1 MLVSRLPNL
10 AALRLGERDDDDG
23 GDEADVGAPTP
34 WDLGLRLSYGPANI
48 YHGQNWMGATANMN
62 FNPNAAQSEYVTVMQ
77 NVMHFAGEQLDGVKP
92 KYVFLVD
99 GENVWRAF
107 VKARDAR
114 DDGVAAPAVSTIEQK
129 LDDMFDNVIEI
140 ERRDL
145 EIHARLR
152 GCPEWRQP
160 TALFVFTSKHAKN
173 NPMDMHPF
181 GRQVYG
187 WAKSDF
193 SAMMQWAVDRFIEKF
208 GTISDRVETYPRAVA
223 CQMHI
228 HVQKCTEKSQG
239 PCQDI
244 NTQGPRSLC
253 YNYDSGD
260 QFKNARV
267 PLDQYKHAYCEFD
280 DLVVGRLYEAT
291 TQILARWIQRG
302 QEALIAAADERERPW
317 RGDPGATIDPWNE
330 YSSNDWEDVRQILR
344 FRGLSLPAPT
354 PFMVTRDPGIR
365 YQELH
370 QQEPLRAMLHV
381 NWEWVLFAPRIQE
394 FWVRTAYRQ
403 DKAWNDWN
411 AYRVRLERMSREMS
425 IVAAP
430 TPQDVDT
437 SMRRFSGRGL
447 RITVYPGLLSWF
459 VRNETLN
466 FYSVYPL
473 PPPAGRIPPPP
484 QPLAAEQPAAA
495 AAAQQAAAEAERRA
509 AQQRLE
515 EQRRAVAAERREW
528 N

>member
-1 MLVSRLPNL
+1 MLGACLPNL

-23 GDEADVGAPTP
+23 GDEADVGAPTL
-34 WDLGLRLSYGPANI
+34 WDIGRRLSYGPANI
-48 YHGQNWMGATANMN
+48 FDGQTWMGATANMD
-62 FNPNAAQSEYVTVMQ
+62 FDANAPQSAYVTVMQ
-77 NVMHFAGEQLDGVKP
+77 RVMRFAGEQLDGVKP

-99 GENVWRAF
+99 GENVWQAF
-107 VKARDAR
+107 VKARAAR
-114 DDGVAAPAVSTIEQK
+114 EKGHAAPAVSTIERK
-129 LDDMFDNVIEI
+129 LDEMFDNVIEI
-140 ERRDL
+140 EQRDL

-181 GRQVYG
+181 GRQVLS
-187 WAKSDF
+187 WARSDF
-193 SAMMQWAVDRFIEKF
+193 SAMMEWAVNRYIEKF
-208 GTISDRVETYPRAVA
+208 GTVSDRVVSHPRAVA

-244 NTQGPRSLC
+244 DTQGPRSLC

-267 PLDQYKHAYCEFD
+267 PLGQYKHAYCEFD

-291 TQILARWIQRG
+291 TQILARWSQRA
-302 QEALIAAADERERPW
+302 QEALVAVATRRGLPW
-317 RGDPGATIDPWNE
+317 PGAPGVTTDPWNE
-330 YSSNDWEDVRQILR
+330 YSSNGWGDVQQTLLD
-344 FRGLSLPAPT
+344 RGLRLPAPT
-354 PFMVTRDPGIR
+354 PFMVTKDPGIR

-370 QQEPLRAMLHV
+370 QQQQPRAMLHV

-394 FWVRTAYRQ
+394 LWVGTAYRQ
-403 DKAWNDWN
+403 EKASNDLN
-411 AYRVRLERMSREMS
+411 GYRARLERMSREMS

-447 RITVYPGLLSWF
+447 RITVFPGLIVSS
-459 VRNETLN
+459 VRDEMLY
-466 FYSVYPL
+466 FYSVKPL
-473 PPPAGRIPPPP
+473 PPPAGSIPLPR
-484 QPLAAEQPAAA
+484 QPLPEAQPAAA
-495 AAAQQAAAEAERRA
+495 AAAQQAAAEAAARA